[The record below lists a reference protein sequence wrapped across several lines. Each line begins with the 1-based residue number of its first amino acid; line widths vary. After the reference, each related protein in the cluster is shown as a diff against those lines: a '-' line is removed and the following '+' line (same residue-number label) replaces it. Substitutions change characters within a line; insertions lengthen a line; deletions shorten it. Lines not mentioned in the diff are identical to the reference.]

1 MKVYNYWSALS
12 NTETELESKSF
23 VFSLLV
29 NKVGSYPIWPAQFV
43 EDAVFPFMCIIGF
56 FVNQVAA
63 GVSAYIWVLNS
74 IPFTSESLFM
84 PVPCWLYYYSIN
96 TIW

>member
-1 MKVYNYWSALS
+1 MKVYKYWSALS
-12 NTETELESKSF
+12 YTETELESKSF
-23 VFSLLV
+23 VFSLLE
-29 NKVGSYPIWPAQFV
+29 NKAGSYPVWLAQFV
-43 EDAVFPFMCIIGF
+43 EDAIFPFMCIIGF

-74 IPFTSESLFM
+74 IPSTSESLFM
-84 PVPCWLYYYSIN
+84 PLSCWFYYHRIN